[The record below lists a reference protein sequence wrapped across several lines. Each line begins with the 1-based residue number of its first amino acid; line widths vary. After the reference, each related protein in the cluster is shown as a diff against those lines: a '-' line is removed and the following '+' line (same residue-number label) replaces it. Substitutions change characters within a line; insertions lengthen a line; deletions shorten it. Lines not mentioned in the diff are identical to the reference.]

1 VNGKEP
7 SRAKEQIMGRIT
19 RVVEHLPAEEV
30 KERMR
35 KDKNPL
41 RRERWSII
49 YTAQVHPREAK
60 EIAKDVGVSVSKV
73 HTLIPRYNKLGVA
86 AVETVGKGGRHREY
100 LAYEEEEKFL
110 ETFFERAV
118 RGEIVTNRQIKQEYE
133 KKLGHKVHKT
143 TIYRLIERHL
153 WRKIAPRS
161 QHPQADKKKQ
171 EEFRK
176 NFPKLVEEALKTRD
190 PQDRRPLLIMVQDE
204 GRFGRVSIPKRAWA
218 PAPIRPHVPRQIVR
232 EYVYA
237 YVAVAPKYAEMTCL
251 ILPYSNTEMMNMF
264 LKQVSEDFS
273 SYFIVMQVDQASY
286 HDSNDL
292 LIPENIRLI
301 PQPAYSP
308 ELNPVEHVW
317 DELREKHFDNVCCS
331 SLDQVTQVLS
341 DALIQIASNPSALRS
356 LTYFPHLR
364 IAA

>member
-1 VNGKEP
+1 LDEKEP
-7 SRAKEQIMGRIT
+7 SRVKEQIMGRIT

-35 KDKNPL
+35 KDENPL

-60 EIAKDVGVSVSKV
+60 EIAKDGGVSVSKV

-100 LAYEEEEKFL
+100 LTFEEEEKFL
-110 ETFFERAV
+110 ETFFERAG
-118 RGEIVTNRQIKQEYE
+118 RGEIVTGKQIKQEYE
-133 KKLGHKVHKT
+133 QKVGHKVHKT

-153 WRKIAPRS
+153 WPKVAPRS
-161 QHPQADKKKQ
+161 EHPQADKEKQ
-171 EEFRK
+171 KEFVN
-176 NFPKLVEEALKTRD
+176 NFPKLVQEALKTRD

-204 GRFGRVSIPKRAWA
+204 GRFGRVSVPKRAWA
-218 PAPIRPHVPRQIVR
+218 PIPIRPHVFRQIVR
-232 EYVYA
+232 ESVSA
-237 YVAVAPKYAEMTCL
+237 SVAVAPKQGEMTCL
-251 ILPYSNTEMMNMF
+251 ILPYSNTEMMNVF
-264 LKQVSEDFS
+264 LKQVSSDFS

-292 LIPENIRLI
+292 LIPENIRLL
-301 PQPAYSP
+301 PQPPYSP

-317 DELREKHFDNVCCS
+317 DDIRENHFANVCCA
-331 SLDQVTQVLS
+331 SLDDVTHVLS
-341 DALIQIASNPSALRS
+341 DALIQIASHPSALRS